1 MSIITF
7 QVAVTTTGT
16 SQRLPSNDV
25 KRAITISA
33 KSTNTAAIVL
43 GNIAAVTSSTG
54 YILEKG
60 QCVTVELAGGNTAAF
75 YIIGTAGDV
84 LSVIGV

>member
-1 MSIITF
+1 
-7 QVAVTTTGT
+7 
-16 SQRLPSNDV
+16 
-25 KRAITISA
+25 
-33 KSTNTAAIVL
+33 L

-60 QCVTVELAGGNTAAF
+60 QSVTVELAGGNTAAF

-84 LSVIGV
+84 LSVIGA